1 MKPVHKGDAQVDN
14 VFFYLFY
21 IIFVLNKLVVIN
33 NIQPEIKQIDLERV
47 KIRKRIKNGDITYA
61 DLPLPVLESEAEKEK
76 RLQEKEEKEKLV
88 QSAKGEGK

>member
-1 MKPVHKGDAQVDN
+1 MLI
-14 VFFYLFY
+14 F
-21 IIFVLNKLVVIN
+21 IFVLNKLVVIN

-61 DLPLPVLESEAEKEK
+61 DLPLPVLESEEEKEK
-76 RLQEKEEKEKLV
+76 RFQEKEEKEKLV